1 MLEKTRGT
9 IRNGRY
15 RDTGYQTKNDT
26 QHGRYRDTGYQT
38 KNDTQETNVTKCVV
52 LILNGSNP

>member
-9 IRNGRY
+9 ITNGRY

-26 QHGRYRDTGYQT
+26 QHRKQAKI
-38 KNDTQETNVTKCVV
+38 KNKQH
-52 LILNGSNP
+52 GPH